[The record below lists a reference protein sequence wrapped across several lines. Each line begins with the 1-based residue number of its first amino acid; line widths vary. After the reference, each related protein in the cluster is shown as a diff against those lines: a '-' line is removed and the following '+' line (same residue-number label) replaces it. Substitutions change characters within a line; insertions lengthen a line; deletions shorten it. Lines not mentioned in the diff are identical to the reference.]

1 MVKKSFSDIEID
13 KKCYEKWGLSDFC
26 PDCPLIKAK
35 QTKKIDKVE
44 VEKADDKTWEMK
56 VIPEINEEGEI
67 EGFIEIVFNITE
79 KKKLEE
85 VRNLLKNLVNQ
96 APGATFQYQLFPDG
110 SSAFPYASKGI
121 KEIYEY
127 NHEEVRE
134 DASKTFQRIHP
145 DDYEKVVNSIQESAE
160 NLTVWQEEYRLILPQ
175 KGLIWVEGNARPEKL
190 PDGSVL
196 WHGNINDI
204 SKRKNKEKKLE
215 ELSLYDPNSG
225 MPNSSNLIKTVDELI
240 DEERKREN
248 IYLVVLDVEN
258 YEEIMKAIGHTR
270 WGGFLNEVATQLKER
285 LEIKFIL
292 NDKQV
297 QNGNIKIKS
306 YNIYHNKLGFL
317 LMNVSENR
325 LSEVLL
331 MIKSNTE
338 QPFYCNKIPVF
349 LDPHLGVASHKTG
362 DSGADLLQ
370 NAYQAMNTAVKEKKK
385 IQFYNETLKEKN
397 RESFELLGEIKN
409 ALADDQFELHY
420 MPKVKLS
427 SDLIWLFIVRNF
439 LFIVLPPVLKSVLL
453 PILYNRQYQSNQ
465 TRFLDSSIVYKKWLD
480 NIFWHQYL

>member
-1 MVKKSFSDIEID
+1 M
-13 KKCYEKWGLSDFC
+13 
-26 PDCPLIKAK
+26 
-35 QTKKIDKVE
+35 
-44 VEKADDKTWEMK
+44 
-56 VIPEINEEGEI
+56 
-67 EGFIEIVFNITE
+67 
-79 KKKLEE
+79 
-85 VRNLLKNLVNQ
+85 
-96 APGATFQYQLFPDG
+96 
-110 SSAFPYASKGI
+110 
-121 KEIYEY
+121 
-127 NHEEVRE
+127 
-134 DASKTFQRIHP
+134 
-145 DDYEKVVNSIQESAE
+145 
-160 NLTVWQEEYRLILPQ
+160 
-175 KGLIWVEGNARPEKL
+175 
-190 PDGSVL
+190 
-196 WHGNINDI
+196 
-204 SKRKNKEKKLE
+204 
-215 ELSLYDPNSG
+215 
-225 MPNSSNLIKTVDELI
+225 
-240 DEERKREN
+240 
-248 IYLVVLDVEN
+248 
-258 YEEIMKAIGHTR
+258 
-270 WGGFLNEVATQLKER
+270 GGFLNEVATQLKER

-420 MPKVKLS
+420 IPKVKLS